1 MSALSQLSCV
11 SLQPSP
17 IKKDRSPRPQ
27 SFCHSSS
34 LSPHD
39 KLSLPGFISQR
50 DKQQRLSYSAFTN
63 QMYSASTDLTSSPVA
78 DGPPLPPRN
87 QGKGQTCPAPSA
99 SIFGQQP
106 QFLQF
111 LAYNQ
116 WQPVNSVDFVMLIHL
131 LQMSVCNANGLKVA
145 CMLHYVWL
153 LSREDKSLKLSFIV
167 SVNVWW

>member
-1 MSALSQLSCV
+1 MVICNLDIWKLSASQPDLNFDLFKSSACQVLCQLCRNEGQMRLLRPMSTQSYPSHV
-11 SLQPSP
+11 PLQPSP

-63 QMYSASTDLTSSPVA
+63 QMYSTSTDLTSSPVA

-87 QGKGQTCPAPSA
+87 QGKGQNCPLQAPLSLRNPF
-99 SIFGQQP
+99 SDGV
-106 QFLQF
+106 QF
-111 LAYNQ
+111 
-116 WQPVNSVDFVMLIHL
+116 
-131 LQMSVCNANGLKVA
+131 
-145 CMLHYVWL
+145 
-153 LSREDKSLKLSFIV
+153 DKSLACKHDSL
-167 SVNVWW
+167 

>member
-1 MSALSQLSCV
+1 MTSLDLYLTFARSRRP
-11 SLQPSP
+11 LQPSP

-63 QMYSASTDLTSSPVA
+63 QMYSASTDLSSSSPVA

-87 QGKGQTCPAPSA
+87 QGKGQT
-99 SIFGQQP
+99 
-106 QFLQF
+106 
-111 LAYNQ
+111 
-116 WQPVNSVDFVMLIHL
+116 HL
-131 LQMSVCNANGLKVA
+131 LRQL
-145 CMLHYVWL
+145 
-153 LSREDKSLKLSFIV
+153 RRFSL
-167 SVNVWW
+167 WWNNFRNCCDC

>member
-1 MSALSQLSCV
+1 MT
-11 SLQPSP
+11 SLDPCPLPPQPSP

-63 QMYSASTDLTSSPVA
+63 QMYSASTDLSSSSPVA

-87 QGKGQTCPAPSA
+87 QGKGQTRLPRE
-99 SIFGQQP
+99 
-106 QFLQF
+106 
-111 LAYNQ
+111 
-116 WQPVNSVDFVMLIHL
+116 LI
-131 LQMSVCNANGLKVA
+131 VV
-145 CMLHYVWL
+145 
-153 LSREDKSLKLSFIV
+153 
-167 SVNVWW
+167 

>member
-1 MSALSQLSCV
+1 MNRDLIRPYSDLGPLP
-11 SLQPSP
+11 QPSP

-63 QMYSASTDLTSSPVA
+63 QMYSASTDLSSSSPVA

-87 QGKGQTCPAPSA
+87 QGKGQTGLLRELSA
-99 SIFGQQP
+99 RP
-106 QFLQF
+106 QFR
-111 LAYNQ
+111 
-116 WQPVNSVDFVMLIHL
+116 
-131 LQMSVCNANGLKVA
+131 
-145 CMLHYVWL
+145 
-153 LSREDKSLKLSFIV
+153 LSRKGLRGLS
-167 SVNVWW
+167 

>member
-1 MSALSQLSCV
+1 MSP
-11 SLQPSP
+11 LQPSP

-87 QGKGQTCPAPSA
+87 QGKGQTGLLRGLSEPHYR
-99 SIFGQQP
+99 SI
-106 QFLQF
+106 
-111 LAYNQ
+111 YR
-116 WQPVNSVDFVMLIHL
+116 FVYR
-131 LQMSVCNANGLKVA
+131 VF
-145 CMLHYVWL
+145 
-153 LSREDKSLKLSFIV
+153 SL
-167 SVNVWW
+167 